1 MQEWQQE
8 RKEKLADLTLGTH
21 IFAYLIAVVIFV
33 SKEPVQI
40 YNLYSSTIKFI
51 GVLLPAAGFI
61 LLDAYFLHR
70 RDRQRAVLIW
80 NVVKHLALLVLITL
94 VFLRNGRDMTASGLY
109 LLPVVL
115 SCLTLGRGWGL
126 AFAAAATGCLV
137 VLTGIFPSTAP
148 GHGIDLSL
156 VFGGLFFLA
165 AWFLGGI
172 IEIEKK
178 TTEGLSRMAHEDSL
192 TGLANHRSF
201 QENLKR
207 EVETALT
214 TRQTLSLILADIDFF
229 KRYNNTFG
237 HKQGD
242 EVLREMG
249 DLLQE
254 HLPAGAFLARYGGE
268 EFAVILPAVPLKEA
282 DQIARRLHQAVA
294 GYAFP
299 GETEQPF
306 EKLTISVG
314 VATLPDHARNLQE
327 LLEAADEALYSSKWT
342 GRNKVRCYL
351 AVLERLSR
359 SAKKNDLGMIQS
371 LRTLMTIINARDRYT
386 YGHSER
392 VAHYA
397 GKVGEKM
404 GVSLE
409 ELRQLEYGA
418 FLHDVGK
425 LEILRETLN
434 KKEPLSQA
442 EWDLV
447 HQHPLWGAEILKPIK
462 TLQPIIPMV
471 IHHHENFDGSG
482 YPDGL
487 QGEEIPFFARILRV
501 VDSFDAMTTNRPYR
515 RALSVKEA
523 LKELDHCR
531 GRQYD
536 PRVVDAFREVLTAS
550 GKTASLVDY
559 F

>member
-33 SKEPVQI
+33 SKNPVQLD
-40 YNLYSSTIKFI
+40 NLFFSTIKFI
-51 GVLLPAAGFI
+51 GVLLPAAAFI
-61 LLDAYFLHR
+61 LLDVYFLHR
-70 RDRQRAVLIW
+70 SGRERAVLIW

-94 VFLRNGRDMTASGLY
+94 VFFRNDRDMTASGLY

-126 AFAAAATGCLV
+126 SFAAAATGCLV
-137 VLTGIFPSTAP
+137 VMNGVLPPTAP
-148 GHGIDLSL
+148 RGFELSL
-156 VFGGLFFLA
+156 IFGGLFFLA

-178 TTEGLSRMAHEDSL
+178 TTEGLARMALEDSL

-201 QENLKR
+201 QEKLKK
-207 EVETALT
+207 EAETALT
-214 TRQTLSLILADIDFF
+214 TRQTLSLILVDIDFF

-242 EVLREMG
+242 EVLCEMG
-249 DLLQE
+249 NLLQK
-254 HLPAGAFLARYGGE
+254 HLPAGTFLARYGGE
-268 EFAVILPAVPLKEA
+268 EFAVILPAVPLREA
-282 DQIARRLHQAVA
+282 DEIARKLHQAVA
-294 GYAFP
+294 GHAFP
-299 GETEQPF
+299 GETGQPF
-306 EKLTISVG
+306 GKLTISVG

-342 GRNKVRCYL
+342 GRNKVRSYL

-404 GVSLE
+404 GLGFE

-425 LEILRETLN
+425 LEILRGTLN
-434 KKEPLSQA
+434 KKEPLSKA

-487 QGEEIPFFARILRV
+487 KGEEIPFFARILRI

-523 LKELDHCR
+523 LQELERCR
-531 GRQYD
+531 GKQYD
-536 PRVVDAFREVLTAS
+536 PRIVDALREVLTDS
-550 GKTASLVDY
+550 GKTASLLEY